1 SCYGDHLHLHSF
13 PTRRSSDLIR
23 TISIPNTHDADG
35 VAEFWILLS
44 PGPKVLGTK
53 FITGDEVLRPFT
65 KELEAAAYP
74 DTFPEA
80 TEVRLLRRGRL
91 ACVRGATTP
100 CRLLLASAETVR
112 TEE

>member
-1 SCYGDHLHLHSF
+1 
-13 PTRRSSDLIR
+13 
-23 TISIPNTHDADG
+23 

-65 KELEAAAYP
+65 KELEVTAYP

-80 TEVRLLRRGRL
+80 TEIRLLRRGRL
-91 ACVRGATTP
+91 ACVRGASTP